1 MSRRIEG
8 VIFSDLGQAS
18 KFMALDWVQE
28 ALRESLG
35 FAPYP
40 ATLNLRPSTP
50 QAARLWEQ
58 IPREVAAVPLAPVP
72 TGFCSAGLY
81 FVSVQRL
88 ADGEETVRGAVLLP
102 AVVDY
107 PKDKIEVVAQ
117 VRIKDALSVKD
128 GDRLVLEFDD

>member
-1 MSRRIEG
+1 MPRRIEG

-18 KFMALDWVQE
+18 KFMALDWVQG

-35 FAPYP
+35 FPPYP

-50 QAARLWEQ
+50 QDARLWEKIQ
-58 IPREVAAVPLAPVP
+58 REIVAVPLAPAA

-81 FVSVQRL
+81 FVSLQRL
-88 ADGEETVRGAVLLP
+88 AGGEETVRGAVLLP

-107 PKDKIEVVAQ
+107 PKDKIEIVAQ
-117 VRIKDALSVKD
+117 VRIKDALAVRD
-128 GDRLVLEFDD
+128 GDRVVLEFDD

>member
-1 MSRRIEG
+1 MSRKIEG

-28 ALRESLG
+28 ALLESLG

-50 QAARLWEQ
+50 QDARLWEQ
-58 IPREVAAVPLAPVP
+58 IQREVEAVPLAPVP

-81 FVSVQRL
+81 FVSLQRL
-88 ADGEETVRGAVLLP
+88 AGEEAVRGAVLLP

-107 PKDKIEVVAQ
+107 PKDKIEVVSQ
-117 VRIKDALSVKD
+117 VRMKDALSVKD

>member
-1 MSRRIEG
+1 MPRKIEG
-8 VIFSDLGQAS
+8 VIFSELGQAS
-18 KFMALDWVQE
+18 KFMALDWVQV
-28 ALRESLG
+28 ALRKSLG

-50 QAARLWEQ
+50 QDERLWEKIQ
-58 IPREVAAVPLAPVP
+58 REVAAVQLAPLA

-81 FVSVQRL
+81 FVSLQRL
-88 ADGEETVRGAVLLP
+88 VGGGETVRGAVLLP

-107 PKDKIEVVAQ
+107 PKDKIELVAE
-117 VRIKDALSVKD
+117 VRLKDALSVKD

>member
-1 MSRRIEG
+1 MPRRIQG

-18 KFMALDWVQE
+18 RFMVLDWVQE

-40 ATLNLRPSTP
+40 ATLNVRPSKP
-50 QAARLWEQ
+50 QDARLWQE
-58 IPREVAAVPLAPVP
+58 IKRDIAAVPMAPLES
-72 TGFCSAGLY
+72 GFCSAGLY
-81 FVSVQRL
+81 FVGVQRL
-88 ADGEETVRGAVLLP
+88 NGGDGTIKGAVLLP

-107 PKDKIEVVAQ
+107 PRDKIEIVAP
-117 VRIKDALSVKD
+117 VRLKDALSVKD

>member
-1 MSRRIEG
+1 VSRRIEG

-18 KFMALDWVQE
+18 EFMALDWVQE

-50 QAARLWEQ
+50 QDELLWEQ
-58 IPREVAAVPLAPVP
+58 IQREVAAVPLAPVP
-72 TGFCSAGLY
+72 PGFCSAGLY
-81 FVSVQRL
+81 FVSLQRL

-128 GDRLVLEFDD
+128 GDRLALEFDD

>member
-40 ATLNLRPSTP
+40 ATLNLQPSTP
-50 QAARLWEQ
+50 QDAQLWEQ
-58 IPREVAAVPLAPVP
+58 IQRDVAAVQLAPVP

-81 FVSVQRL
+81 FVSLRRL
-88 ADGEETVRGAVLLP
+88 ADGQETVRGAVLLP

>member
-18 KFMALDWVQE
+18 KFMALDWV
-28 ALRESLG
+28 
-35 FAPYP
+35 PP
-40 ATLNLRPSTP
+40 D
-50 QAARLWEQ
+50 ARLWQQ
-58 IPREVAAVPLAPVP
+58 IQREVAAVPLAPVP

-81 FVSVQRL
+81 FVSLQRL
-88 ADGEETVRGAVLLP
+88 VDGEETVRGAVLLP